1 LRDEEQVRLSEKESV
16 IQVPIDPKVEEF
28 YSGAYRRISR
38 GIIALAVIATPMAGW
53 RFGWKFGAGFLAGC
67 AAAYANFAWL
77 KSAVYGMVDK
87 IAAGRHAPS
96 GAALMFRF
104 FWRYIFIAL
113 LAYVIFRG
121 SSHAVYG
128 FCAGLF
134 VPIAA
139 AMCEGFYEAMT
150 AIRNRF

>member
-1 LRDEEQVRLSEKESV
+1 VIGDPQPESSEDEIRL
-16 IQVPIDPKVEEF
+16 VPVDPKVEEF
-28 YSGAYRRISR
+28 YSGAYQRISR
-38 GIIALAVIATPMAGW
+38 TIVVLGIITTPMLGW

-67 AAAYANFAWL
+67 GAAYANFAWL

-87 IAAGRHAPS
+87 MAAGRHAPS

-139 AMCEGFYEAMT
+139 AMCEGIYEAMT
-150 AIRNRF
+150 AIRNRY

>member
-1 LRDEEQVRLSEKESV
+1 MEEDEVPPAEEESV
-16 IQVPIDPKVEEF
+16 IEVPVDPKVEEF

-38 GIIALAVIATPMAGW
+38 GIIALALMATPVVGW

-67 AAAYANFAWL
+67 GAAYANFAWL
-77 KSAVYGMVDK
+77 KLAVYGIVDK
-87 IAAGRHAPS
+87 MAAGRHAPS

-139 AMCEGFYEAMT
+139 AMCEGFYEAMAAT
-150 AIRNRF
+150 RNRF